1 MELLQ
6 IKIMYARIDLILKF
20 LWNYD
25 SILLPTKEKLAKY
38 LHSLILREV
47 SPNITRIMQIIRL
60 FVTLFTVGRSCDTQ
74 SSKGA
79 SSTITYK
86 KLIGVCVAR
95 SLLQHYGG
103 NYYNYNCIHVLGRI
117 TSRRFNS
124 PFEPCAPQLQCPIV
138 ALSEVGVSLKSI

>member
-1 MELLQ
+1 
-6 IKIMYARIDLILKF
+6 MYTRINLIFKF

-25 SILLPTKEKLAKY
+25 SILLPIKEKLARY
-38 LHSLILREV
+38 LHSLIFRKV

-60 FVTLFTVGRSCDTQ
+60 FVTVFAVDRSCNTQ

-79 SSTITYK
+79 SSTVMFK

-95 SLLQHYGG
+95 SLLQHHGG

-138 ALSEVGVSLKSI
+138 ALSKVGVSLKSI